1 MAKSLLTL
9 FLVFSLNASADIFD
23 FNSEKSGGKES
34 KIPGLIEK
42 LKNIEM
48 KDDPVFEETFN
59 QAVKAVEN
67 GVEEEKLY
75 CSGESTDAEGKT
87 LPPAQ
92 KQLCMRELKKHYI
105 EATSVIFDLK
115 KKYLGFIHQRQIQK
129 LSEIQKK
136 LKADIE
142 KNF

>member
-1 MAKSLLTL
+1 MVKSLLIVVL
-9 FLVFSLNASADIFD
+9 FTSFLAHADLFD
-23 FNSEKSGGKES
+23 FASEGGKES
-34 KIPGLIEK
+34 KIPALIEK
-42 LKNIEM
+42 LKGLEM
-48 KDDPVFEETFN
+48 KDDPAYEQAFN
-59 QAVKAVEN
+59 LNVKAIEN

-75 CSGESTDAEGKT
+75 CSGEATDNAGKT

-105 EATSVIFDLK
+105 EAMSTVFDLK
-115 KKYLGFIHQRQIQK
+115 KKYLGFVHQRQLEK

>member
-1 MAKSLLTL
+1 MVKSLLI
-9 FLVFSLNASADIFD
+9 FSLLISFSAQADLFD
-23 FNSEKSGGKES
+23 FDSDGGKDS
-34 KIPGLIEK
+34 KVPTLVEK
-42 LKNIEM
+42 LKNLEM
-48 KDDPVFEETFN
+48 KDDPAFEQTFN
-59 QAVKAVEN
+59 LNVKAIEN
-67 GVEEEKLY
+67 AVEEEKLY
-75 CSGESTDAEGKT
+75 CSGEATDSSGKT

-105 EATSVIFDLK
+105 EAMSTVFDLK
-115 KKYLGFIHQRQIQK
+115 KKYLGFIHQRQVEK

>member
-1 MAKSLLTL
+1 MVKSILIAALIL
-9 FLVFSLNASADIFD
+9 SFSAHADLFD
-23 FNSEKSGGKES
+23 FDSEGGKES
-34 KIPGLIEK
+34 KVPQLVEK
-42 LKNIEM
+42 LKNLEM
-48 KDDPVFEETFN
+48 KDDPAYEQAFN
-59 QAVKAVEN
+59 LNVKAIEN

-75 CSGESTDAEGKT
+75 CSGEATDSAGKT

-105 EATSVIFDLK
+105 EAMSTVFDLK
-115 KKYLGFIHQRQIQK
+115 KKYLGFIHQRQVEK
-129 LSEIQKK
+129 LSDIQKK